1 MVYGIW
7 SMVYFIW
14 YMASLRVWWAPVNK
28 RAGVQNG
35 NEVLAPEACAGVGIR
50 DPRSRR
56 KALLSLSPSPR
67 LNKAASQTRCFT
79 LYGSIFPPYGGVA
92 RCDARLRRGS
102 GQHGSGEAA
111 ASRKAAARPPAARP
125 QERSGE
131 AGTRPRRAR
140 GVSAIVLYVCT

>member
-1 MVYGIW
+1 MVYG
-7 SMVYFIW
+7 IW
-14 YMASLRVWWAPVNK
+14 YMASLRVWWAPVKK

-35 NEVLAPEACAGVGIR
+35 NEVLDQEACAGVGIR

-111 ASRKAAARPPAARP
+111 ARRKAAARPRQGSGKAAARP

-131 AGTRPRRAR
+131 AGARPRRAR